1 MKKRS
6 KSGVEVVA
14 TVEEELY
21 TNVRSYII
29 EGRAKAYVAANTA
42 LVETYWK
49 VGKEIVEKQGGATK
63 SAYGD
68 HLVDGLARRLT
79 IEFGRGYTRVNLFY
93 MRRFY
98 LAFPKVHTLCEQ
110 LSWSHYRELITVENE
125 DARRFYAEECVKC
138 RWGVR
143 DLQRQIHTE
152 FYERLL
158 HNKIKPD
165 AVSSLVKKGSE
176 DLKDIIRSPAILEF
190 AGIESDQYLESDL
203 QRGLV
208 KNLKKFLMELGRGF
222 CLERE
227 QAPIPV
233 GDETYHCDLVFYNYI
248 ARCFFLVDLKV
259 GKVSPQDIGQMQLYK
274 HYYERNMMNPGD
286 NPPVG
291 IVLGS
296 STDRTVV
303 EYTLNEHER
312 NLFAVRYHLHL
323 PTVEELQQEIS
334 RERLAIEQAI
344 ALQKELPKTKRR
356 IAKRGGK

>member
-49 VGKEIVEKQGGATK
+49 VGKEIVEKQGGAAK

-176 DLKDIIRSPAILEF
+176 DYNILTFIPSPPGPVCLTKSANMLAPTTPTRSRMGCGRQCEKQVRDRLA
-190 AGIESDQYLESDL
+190 DL
-203 QRGLV
+203 
-208 KNLKKFLMELGRGF
+208 
-222 CLERE
+222 
-227 QAPIPV
+227 
-233 GDETYHCDLVFYNYI
+233 
-248 ARCFFLVDLKV
+248 
-259 GKVSPQDIGQMQLYK
+259 
-274 HYYERNMMNPGD
+274 PGD
-286 NPPVG
+286 CGPEP
-291 IVLGS
+291 
-296 STDRTVV
+296 
-303 EYTLNEHER
+303 
-312 NLFAVRYHLHL
+312 
-323 PTVEELQQEIS
+323 
-334 RERLAIEQAI
+334 
-344 ALQKELPKTKRR
+344 
-356 IAKRGGK
+356 